1 MISKNIFSFNF
12 SSPFTPLFS
21 SLKSIIFIQKESLFE
36 FSKSLH
42 ELFLEYGNSLIEKEN
57 LSLKSNLNEL
67 KKNEKELLDSLS
79 LIGGIQAKY
88 FIECKNAENAI
99 TEYEFNKD
107 CLQPSDRF
115 SLEDMMK
122 KKIFI
127 AKECETNY
135 INTVA
140 NSNISIDKY
149 FQNCSII
156 MKNIKNL
163 DKSLV
168 CAFQGCLQKFHTN
181 SLRKNNTERIQ
192 LEEHNKILEQIP
204 YNLMQ
209 EDKKSFQIYK
219 PDSIE
224 FKPYQIPILEKKDN
238 NEGKENK
245 EIKPKYD
252 IRVHNMIVRMKN
264 EFKKVGEKVII

>member
-99 TEYEFNKD
+99 TEYEFN
-107 CLQPSDRF
+107 
-115 SLEDMMK
+115 
-122 KKIFI
+122 
-127 AKECETNY
+127 
-135 INTVA
+135 
-140 NSNISIDKY
+140 
-149 FQNCSII
+149 
-156 MKNIKNL
+156 
-163 DKSLV
+163 
-168 CAFQGCLQKFHTN
+168 
-181 SLRKNNTERIQ
+181 
-192 LEEHNKILEQIP
+192 
-204 YNLMQ
+204 
-209 EDKKSFQIYK
+209 
-219 PDSIE
+219 
-224 FKPYQIPILEKKDN
+224 
-238 NEGKENK
+238 
-245 EIKPKYD
+245 
-252 IRVHNMIVRMKN
+252 
-264 EFKKVGEKVII
+264 